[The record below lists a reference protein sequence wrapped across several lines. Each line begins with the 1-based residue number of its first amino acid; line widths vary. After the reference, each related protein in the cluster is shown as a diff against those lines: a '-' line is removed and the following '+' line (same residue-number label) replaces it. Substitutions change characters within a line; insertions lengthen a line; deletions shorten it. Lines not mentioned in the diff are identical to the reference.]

1 LMGLLA
7 LCVEFYRVTSTACS
21 SDDDGNPFYGTA
33 NFPYE
38 HARCNLTCS
47 ESEGPISP
55 MRGGSASDVYVIPVP
70 RILSFNAA
78 MLLSAGFCIPAI
90 LSLIFTWDKILEIN
104 WKRRRPVEP
113 LNARIEGAN
122 MTVGELKGIN
132 NVVRKFLGVI
142 EIPLF
147 GGVIITII
155 GVGEAN
161 FFSPQVRFMTEPM
174 ASIGKQRIIAICQFL
189 TCSLGQ
195 WSPIAGTIMAALGS
209 LYILWSTSGDDVP
222 KGKPPNQS
230 ENSDSSRIS
239 RSSER
244 QPSQRYPSPVYLG
257 PDRETGDDLG
267 IRSES
272 PNVIELTPTIT
283 YPDSERHT
291 GPASQAIRQDTHQL
305 DQPTA
310 GRNRIRGWLTSAGN
324 YLGDAAHERL
334 DPDHERVDEETQR
347 FPEVPG
353 EILRNP
359 DLERISR
366 TYSQLREERANS
378 VYAASI
384 MSSPALEGSASP
396 APTSPPPH
404 QEPPRPETSPSR
416 QPKRRDTLEVPKGGH

>member
-1 LMGLLA
+1 M
-7 LCVEFYRVTSTACS
+7 
-21 SDDDGNPFYGTA
+21 
-33 NFPYE
+33 
-38 HARCNLTCS
+38 
-47 ESEGPISP
+47 
-55 MRGGSASDVYVIPVP
+55 
-70 RILSFNAA
+70 
-78 MLLSAGFCIPAI
+78 
-90 LSLIFTWDKILEIN
+90 
-104 WKRRRPVEP
+104 
-113 LNARIEGAN
+113 
-122 MTVGELKGIN
+122 
-132 NVVRKFLGVI
+132 
-142 EIPLF
+142 
-147 GGVIITII
+147 
-155 GVGEAN
+155 
-161 FFSPQVRFMTEPM
+161 
-174 ASIGKQRIIAICQFL
+174 
-189 TCSLGQ
+189 
-195 WSPIAGTIMAALGS
+195 
-209 LYILWSTSGDDVP
+209 
-222 KGKPPNQS
+222 
-230 ENSDSSRIS
+230 
-239 RSSER
+239 
-244 QPSQRYPSPVYLG
+244 YLG
-257 PDRETGDDLG
+257 PDREAGDGLG

>member
-1 LMGLLA
+1 
-7 LCVEFYRVTSTACS
+7 
-21 SDDDGNPFYGTA
+21 
-33 NFPYE
+33 
-38 HARCNLTCS
+38 
-47 ESEGPISP
+47 
-55 MRGGSASDVYVIPVP
+55 
-70 RILSFNAA
+70 
-78 MLLSAGFCIPAI
+78 
-90 LSLIFTWDKILEIN
+90 
-104 WKRRRPVEP
+104 
-113 LNARIEGAN
+113 

-272 PNVIELTPTIT
+272 PNAIELTPTIT
-283 YPDSERHT
+283 YPDSERNT